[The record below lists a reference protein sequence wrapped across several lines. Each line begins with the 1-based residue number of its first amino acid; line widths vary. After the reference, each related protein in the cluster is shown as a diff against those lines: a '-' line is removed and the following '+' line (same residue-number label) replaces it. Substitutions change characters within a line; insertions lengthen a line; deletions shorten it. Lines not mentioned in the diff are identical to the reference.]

1 MIYEK
6 HFNGQSWVVEVKADN
21 GLTVERLKF
30 ESEYKAN
37 QYMREHSEHTEQQ
50 KPKGSE
56 NKLDIGSKENKGI
69 K

>member
-6 HFNGQSWVVEVKADN
+6 HFNGQSWVVEVKNDDGTTAF
-21 GLTVERLKF
+21 RIKF

-37 QYMREHSEHTEQQ
+37 QYIREHTEQQ

-56 NKLDIGSKENKGI
+56 NKLDTGSKENKASN
-69 K
+69 